1 MGSDPIY
8 FQKMQRHSEANSSR
22 HLDALSDALN
32 SMSDRAKRWHS
43 LSEIA
48 PAMLLLSL
56 LTLLALGYFSWLNVF
71 AILAGA
77 VAGFA
82 GILGHLGLVLKNQG
96 LQIASVPL
104 VMISA
109 LMIPSFGNVD
119 RGFLILNAFGAGIG
133 VTAIVLLL
141 VSKIVKR
148 ARFDKKE

>member
-1 MGSDPIY
+1 
-8 FQKMQRHSEANSSR
+8 
-22 HLDALSDALN
+22 
-32 SMSDRAKRWHS
+32 MSDRAKRWHS